1 MPEPKQ
7 VSSAPPPS
15 HNENTDAK
23 ADVAPASFT
32 PVAEIRANGQLIER
46 AVSTLEP
53 RFTHRVLR
61 SLTTLRR
68 KLNADI
74 LKDAFEAIY
83 PKGVLRHIISHIAR
97 NPLTCIAY
105 SASPGLAT
113 LIEYIPPTSRAVDTA
128 MEVDDVPAA
137 ATMASKTS
145 FVPPVH

>member
-83 PKGVLRHIISHIAR
+83 PKGVL
-97 NPLTCIAY
+97 
-105 SASPGLAT
+105 
-113 LIEYIPPTSRAVDTA
+113 
-128 MEVDDVPAA
+128 
-137 ATMASKTS
+137 
-145 FVPPVH
+145 